1 MKKEI
6 VLAGHKIEY
15 TVRKQARSKNLRLAI
30 NSQGAL
36 VASRPWFLSEAAIE
50 KFIRSKAQWV
60 VEKLEQFSGRK
71 SDQEQSK
78 LEYARYHKAAA
89 ELVGEKVKKFNSRYH
104 LPLGKISIRNQ
115 RTRWGSCSSRGNLNF
130 NYRIIFLP
138 EAMADYIIVH
148 ELCHLKEM
156 NHSPKFWALVAREI
170 PDYKKIRKDL
180 QKRGLRGGPRE
191 LD

>member
-1 MKKEI
+1 
-6 VLAGHKIEY
+6 
-15 TVRKQARSKNLRLAI
+15 
-30 NSQGAL
+30 

-60 VEKLEQFSGRK
+60 IEKLEQFSGRK
-71 SDQEQSK
+71 NELEQSK
-78 LEYARYHKAAA
+78 LEYAKYHRAATKLI
-89 ELVGEKVKKFNSRYH
+89 EQKIKKFNSRYH
-104 LPLGKISIRNQ
+104 LPLGKISVRNQ

-156 NHSPKFWALVAREI
+156 NHSSKFWALVAREI
-170 PDYKKIRKDL
+170 PDYKEIRKDL

>member
-6 VLAGHKIEY
+6 VLAGRKIEY

-30 NSQGAL
+30 NSQGSL

-60 VEKLEQFSGRK
+60 IEKLEQFSGRK
-71 SDQEQSK
+71 NDQEQSR
-78 LEYARYHKAAA
+78 LEYIRYHTAAT
-89 ELVGEKVKKFNSRYH
+89 ELIGQKIKKFNSRYH

-138 EAMADYIIVH
+138 EAMADYIVVH

-180 QKRGLRGGPRE
+180 QQRGLRGGPRE